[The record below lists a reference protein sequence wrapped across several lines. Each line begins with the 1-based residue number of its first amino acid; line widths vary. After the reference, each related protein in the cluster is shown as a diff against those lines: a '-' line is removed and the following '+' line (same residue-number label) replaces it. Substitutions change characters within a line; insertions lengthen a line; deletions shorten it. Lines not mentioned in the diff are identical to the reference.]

1 MPKDN
6 EIYCSAICSRASPH
20 LHTNPEVPRSLQ
32 HKLLEDDLAR
42 KRDLVGVVAPQLRKV
57 KETTFD
63 EFNNVRSDVKL
74 VETSH
79 NHDTRVN
86 SSRSPQRK
94 QKSRDDDVI
103 FKIAYLAARIS
114 VLNQRIQILINENS
128 ANDNLIRETNDDSS
142 NIVEKIIKS
151 SKKPK
156 DVPVEWVRVQ
166 IKETTEVNGVRFPSG
181 IQIDVTDEDA
191 KQMIE
196 GNKAM

>member
-1 MPKDN
+1 MDLSEKIIDKK
-6 EIYCSAICSRASPH
+6 E
-20 LHTNPEVPRSLQ
+20 E
-32 HKLLEDDLAR
+32 LL
-42 KRDLVGVVAPQLRKV
+42 
-57 KETTFD
+57 D
-63 EFNNVRSDVKL
+63 EFENLSLEEIAKKIKL
-74 VETSH
+74 IE
-79 NHDTRVN
+79 N
-86 SSRSPQRK
+86 
-94 QKSRDDDVI
+94 RDDNLI

-114 VLNQRIQILINENS
+114 ILNKRIQILINENS
-128 ANDNLIRETNDDSS
+128 ANDNSILENNEESS

-196 GNKAM
+196 GDKAILLEDNENKENEWLYYFL

>member
-1 MPKDN
+1 MDLSEKIIDKK
-6 EIYCSAICSRASPH
+6 E
-20 LHTNPEVPRSLQ
+20 E
-32 HKLLEDDLAR
+32 LL
-42 KRDLVGVVAPQLRKV
+42 
-57 KETTFD
+57 D
-63 EFNNVRSDVKL
+63 EFENLSLEEIAKKIKL
-74 VETSH
+74 IE
-79 NHDTRVN
+79 D
-86 SSRSPQRK
+86 
-94 QKSRDDDVI
+94 RDDNLI

-114 VLNQRIQILINENS
+114 VLNKRIQILINENS
-128 ANDNLIRETNDDSS
+128 MNDNSILEHNDDSN

-196 GNKAM
+196 SDKAILLEDTEKKENE

>member
-1 MPKDN
+1 MDLSEKIIDKKEELLDEFENLSLN
-6 EIYCSAICSRASPH
+6 EIAK
-20 LHTNPEVPRSLQ
+20 
-32 HKLLEDDLAR
+32 KLKQIE
-42 KRDLVGVVAPQLRKV
+42 KRDN
-57 KETTFD
+57 D
-63 EFNNVRSDVKL
+63 I
-74 VETSH
+74 
-79 NHDTRVN
+79 
-86 SSRSPQRK
+86 
-94 QKSRDDDVI
+94 I

-114 VLNQRIQILINENS
+114 VLNKRIQTLINENS
-128 ANDNLIRETNDDSS
+128 ANDNLVTKSDDESN

-196 GNKAM
+196 GNKAILLEDIEKKDNE